1 MSLCSRERISLSFAW
16 FSSDKAWLE
25 DLSSPFLAAKSSTVN
40 EKLDGGAT

>member
-25 DLSSPFLAAKSSTVN
+25 DPSSPFSAAKSSTVN
-40 EKLDGGAT
+40 EELDGDAT